1 MSIRTKRYP
10 LKAIADQ
17 DQVYVK
23 RNVQGIR
30 KQFGVK
36 RTAEKVGYSI
46 FKRNVAPILAKS
58 MRGAAREA
66 SIKGRRTIKAGA
78 HLLPAIKK
86 TLGEG
91 ALEQL
96 ELDKVCKTP
105 LAIAATAHDESDGD
119 DPDADEL

>member
-10 LKAIADQ
+10 LKAIGDH

-46 FKRNVAPILAKS
+46 FKRNVAPIIAQVYA
-58 MRGAAREA
+58 RAAREA
-66 SIKGRRTIKAGA
+66 SIKGRRTIKASA
-78 HLLPAIKK
+78 HLLPAIRK
-86 TLGEG
+86 TLGES
-91 ALEQL
+91 AVEQL
-96 ELDKVCKTP
+96 ELDKVCKTT
-105 LAIAATAHDESDGD
+105 LAITATADDGSDGE
-119 DPDADEL
+119 DEDVDGV